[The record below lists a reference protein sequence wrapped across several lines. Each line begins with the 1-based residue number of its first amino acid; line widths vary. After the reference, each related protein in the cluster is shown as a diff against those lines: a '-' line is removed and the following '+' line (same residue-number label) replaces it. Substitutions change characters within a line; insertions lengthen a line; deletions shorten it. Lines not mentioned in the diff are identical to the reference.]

1 MALDYSNKFDH
12 INIKI
17 KKDIKHSFESF
28 NEKNYTNI
36 IPLSTIE
43 IKNEV
48 IKETSPLIFSLKNK
62 INYENLKNQNE
73 MEFFLLRNRKK
84 REIKKNI
91 SYINDKIN
99 EINNEIKVLQDK
111 NLFERISIK
120 KNKDINSLNCAKL
133 SEKAKLFLMYYKSIK
148 KYIVYLEKNI
158 NEIIIK
164 IKENNK
170 TNDSNTNL
178 LKDLKQNFEISVTST
193 RNILN
198 EKLKEFN
205 EIDKKSTDLND
216 IKKFKESLKLINKNI
231 DEVIESKKFLE
242 NINKQKSYINKL
254 KIKIENGILNRIKL
268 LSKENKEIFK
278 ILLNNQKKF
287 SLIKDKIEKNYQE
300 LKIAEEEIEGRKLSS
315 LTKIIFDNRNIE
327 IKREIHNLNEN
338 QNLMDYELKKL
349 IENIGICESLL
360 VNLTN
365 KLEFYKSIK
374 NIKKVLSETKDNILK
389 KFTIL
394 EGNKNY
400 YTKLVLEN
408 INSRKNKIDEIK
420 KEKNLINSRSLEI
433 QTLIEK
439 NSANIEINKQYL
451 IELNQNLINH
461 NIILEKFNIINKKI
475 NEQKKV
481 ITELN
486 AKIYEIENINKN
498 LSIENIYYQN
508 TFRKS
513 INNYFFE
520 NQKQTNEMKRQKLLN
535 KNTTINLFIY
545 LDNIEKR
552 IINNKKLILN
562 KFGNFIIKQKEINK
576 RCKEYIKYN
585 NKIANKNKTETVK
598 RIKSYKYIINNIIKK
613 FILANENNKNIKKK
627 LKNIQDLLKKNESEI
642 NDEFN
647 KLKLYLNER
656 IKMFNK

>member
-1 MALDYSNKFDH
+1 MALDYSNKYDH

-62 INYENLKNQNE
+62 INYENLKNKNE
-73 MEFFLLRNRKK
+73 MEFFLLRNHKK
-84 REIKKNI
+84 RSIKNNI
-91 SYINDKIN
+91 IDINDKIN

-133 SEKAKLFLMYYKSIK
+133 SEKVKLFLMYYKSIK

-178 LKDLKQNFEISVTST
+178 LKDLKQNFEISITST
-193 RNILN
+193 RNVLN

-216 IKKFKESLKLINKNI
+216 IKKLKESLKLINNNI
-231 DEVIESKKFLE
+231 DEIIESKKFLE
-242 NINKQKSYINKL
+242 NINKQKSFINKL

-287 SLIKDKIEKNYQE
+287 SLIKDKIEKNSLE
-300 LKIAEEEIEGRKLSS
+300 LKNAEKEIDGRKLSS

-349 IENIGICESLL
+349 IENIGICKSLL
-360 VNLTN
+360 ANLTN

-394 EGNKNY
+394 EENKNY

-408 INSRKNKIDEIK
+408 INSRKNKVDEIE

-486 AKIYEIENINKN
+486 DKIYEIENINK
-498 LSIENIYYQN
+498 LIVV
-508 TFRKS
+508 FLF
-513 INNYFFE
+513 NNFC
-520 NQKQTNEMKRQKLLN
+520 
-535 KNTTINLFIY
+535 LFIS
-545 LDNIEKR
+545 LVC
-552 IINNKKLILN
+552 
-562 KFGNFIIKQKEINK
+562 F
-576 RCKEYIKYN
+576 
-585 NKIANKNKTETVK
+585 
-598 RIKSYKYIINNIIKK
+598 
-613 FILANENNKNIKKK
+613 
-627 LKNIQDLLKKNESEI
+627 
-642 NDEFN
+642 
-647 KLKLYLNER
+647 
-656 IKMFNK
+656 

>member
-43 IKNEV
+43 IKNEI

-133 SEKAKLFLMYYKSIK
+133 SEKVKLFLMYYKSIK

-216 IKKFKESLKLINKNI
+216 IKKLKESLKLINNNI
-231 DEVIESKKFLE
+231 DEIIESKKFLE

-254 KIKIENGILNRIKL
+254 KIKIENRILNRIKL
-268 LSKENKEIFK
+268 LSKENKEIFQ

-287 SLIKDKIEKNYQE
+287 SLIKAKIEKNSQE
-300 LKIAEEEIEGRKLSS
+300 LKNAEEEIDGRKLSS

-349 IENIGICESLL
+349 IENIGICKSLL
-360 VNLTN
+360 ANLTN

-394 EGNKNY
+394 EENKNY

-408 INSRKNKIDEIK
+408 INSRKNKIDEIE

-481 ITELN
+481 ITELS

-498 LSIENIYYQN
+498 LSLENIYYQN

-562 KFGNFIIKQKEINK
+562 KFSNFIIKQKEINK
-576 RCKEYIKYN
+576 RSKEYIKYN